1 MLVVCR
7 LTFLCFVW
15 SNMSV
20 TCWPRRCPMHW
31 LMHCW
36 EPIPYHT
43 HTIILI
49 IWPWKFLLLKDAF
62 LRYYDVWR
70 FNVNIHIC
78 DLKAQ
83 QSQLPNVHLSKEHE
97 LSKHCMHTFGAL
109 CTWPARVAFTLWCSI
124 AYDRLALDTDF
135 KSSNRE
141 YAAAESLCCQWKF
154 NDWQEYQ
161 CQKWNSWR
169 SETLK

>member
-1 MLVVCR
+1 MQNAKPNRVDQ
-7 LTFLCFVW
+7 LTCWSFVGWHFRVVW

-83 QSQLPNVHLSKEHE
+83 QSQLPNVHLGTWVIKTLHAYIWRALYMARKGCIYLVVFNCIWQTCFRYWLQIFEPWICCRWKSV
-97 LSKHCMHTFGAL
+97 LSMK
-109 CTWPARVAFTLWCSI
+109 V
-124 AYDRLALDTDF
+124 
-135 KSSNRE
+135 
-141 YAAAESLCCQWKF
+141 
-154 NDWQEYQ
+154 
-161 CQKWNSWR
+161 
-169 SETLK
+169 

>member
-1 MLVVCR
+1 MLLKPNRVDQLTCWSFVCWHFCVV
-7 LTFLCFVW
+7 L

-83 QSQLPNVHLSKEHE
+83 QSQLPNVHLGTWVIKT
-97 LSKHCMHTFGAL
+97 LHTYKIHLVCFVHGPQGL
-109 CTWPARVAFTLWCSI
+109 HLPCGVQLHM
-124 AYDRLALDTDF
+124 TD
-135 KSSNRE
+135 
-141 YAAAESLCCQWKF
+141 L
-154 NDWQEYQ
+154 
-161 CQKWNSWR
+161 
-169 SETLK
+169 L